1 MKKLNP
7 VGLAAAMLAAPAAA
21 AELKA
26 QRAAREAEL
35 EAAARIAAER
45 MPIKD
50 AMKQIGEQLAA
61 DLDANLQDAV
71 QRCLGVPMTDPEVV
85 RGRLHCY
92 PDHPDKPAEE
102 RGETFVLDG
111 IAILWAGPVR
121 LEREGDT
128 MKGVRSLRH
137 LLPEPGPIIAP

>member
-7 VGLAAAMLAAPAAA
+7 IGTAAAMLAAPAIA
-21 AELKA
+21 AELA
-26 QRAAREAEL
+26 AERAAREVEL

-50 AMKQIGEQLAA
+50 AAKQIGEQLAR

-71 QRCLGVPMTDPEVV
+71 QRLLRTPLADPQVL

-92 PDHPDKPAEE
+92 PDRPDTPAEE
-102 RGETFVLDG
+102 RGETYVLDG
-111 IAILWAGPVR
+111 TPILWAGPVR
-121 LEREGDT
+121 LERDGME
-128 MKGVRSLRH
+128 MKGVRALRH
-137 LLPEPGPIIAP
+137 LLPEVGGIIAP

>member
-7 VGLAAAMLAAPAAA
+7 IGTAAAMLAAPAVA

-26 QRAAREAEL
+26 QRDAREAEL
-35 EAAARIAAER
+35 DAAARIAAER

-50 AMKQIGEQLAA
+50 AMKQIGEQLAR

-71 QRCLGVPMTDPEVV
+71 QRLLRTPLADPQVL

-92 PDHPDKPAEE
+92 PDRPDKPAEE
-102 RGETFVLDG
+102 RGETYVLDG
-111 IAILWAGPVR
+111 IAILWAGPVQ
-121 LEREGDT
+121 LERDGME

-137 LLPEPGPIIAP
+137 LLPETGVIQA